1 MTREEVEQRR
11 IDNRLAPS
19 GFRGRG
25 IIDTGAE
32 GSIITAKVVQ
42 ALGIVPVRY
51 ATVLTTLGQA
61 RVAVYDVSIAVGPDQ
76 QNPPDPFPIR
86 TYEGEVVACD
96 MLIGRD
102 ILNRGELIW
111 KGQEQRF
118 SLALPRAV
126 RSSDA

>member
-1 MTREEVEQRR
+1 MTREEIEQRR
-11 IDNRLAPS
+11 IDNRPVPS

-25 IIDTGAE
+25 VIDTGAE
-32 GSIITAKVVQ
+32 GSIITATVVQ
-42 ALGIVPVRY
+42 SLDILPVRY

-61 RVAVYDVSIAVGPDQ
+61 RVAAYDVSIAVGPDQ
-76 QNPPDPFPIR
+76 ENPPDPFSIR
-86 TYEGEVVACD
+86 TYEGEVVAGD

-118 SLALPRAV
+118 SLALPRAL
-126 RSSDA
+126 RSGDA